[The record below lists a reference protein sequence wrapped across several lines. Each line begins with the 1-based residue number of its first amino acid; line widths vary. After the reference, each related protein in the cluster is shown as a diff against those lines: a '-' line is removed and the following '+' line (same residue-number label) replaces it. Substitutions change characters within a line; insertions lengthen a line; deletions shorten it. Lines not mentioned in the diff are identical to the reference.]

1 MGTSNIL
8 LGRGGGAG
16 DGLVSYPEGSSNTLR
31 NAEDTGISSG
41 YLDLWLMCAFF
52 LHHTCKQLTAKVQRH
67 PVQKRYSVQDTA
79 YPIYKTQDPVNL
91 YTLFGR
97 FFRLIQGVPPRCKE
111 CICNVLLL
119 LWTSVMSLSVHS
131 IIIRSGE
138 AFHLIF
144 VFIIHSS
151 KS

>member
-1 MGTSNIL
+1 MSSGEDRKNIYKWVPATYCW
-8 LGRGGGAG
+8 GGGPG

-52 LHHTCKQLTAKVQRH
+52 LHHTCKQLTTKVQRH

-91 YTLFGR
+91 YTLFGS

-111 CICNVLLL
+111 CI
-119 LWTSVMSLSVHS
+119 MSYYYCGHQLCPCQ
-131 IIIRSGE
+131 
-138 AFHLIF
+138 
-144 VFIIHSS
+144 FIAL
-151 KS
+151 